1 MMDNDLL
8 KLKYELERIQVKPQ
22 KYTMLDVIDKI
33 YDENI
38 ISNWLSFIFNANIN
52 GIGNEPVEALLKSIK
67 CNISIENQQIIDIKR
82 EETTNDNKRMDLVI
96 RYPNTWIVIEN
107 KICSFEHDD
116 QTIEYF
122 DYIEQ
127 EGKKA
132 DVEKI
137 VYIYLRPDWN
147 SQKDAPKKNFAKENE
162 GFRNLYY
169 SELIRNLKDISF
181 WKYKEPEKF
190 IYLKSFIEIG
200 EKYYMD
206 KKLEIDEEVQ
216 LYIEQKDKIRRI
228 QNKYED
234 IRNRILKRIGE
245 VLPSEFENYYS
256 NYSNTYIQNANI
268 SWNNKDK
275 SRNEIHYEIYSD
287 DFPELLGKENAH
299 IQIHL
304 HIESGVNENKRN
316 KIYERIKK
324 LLSKENIKFKKD
336 KSKLWIILDQDDY
349 NFKDEMEIENSIEKI
364 SNKILEIDKKW
375 KNLIDDWKNF

>member
-67 CNISIENQQIIDIKR
+67 CTISIENQQIIDIKR

-122 DYIEQ
+122 DYIEK
-127 EGKKA
+127 ERKKA

-147 SQKDAPKKNFAKENE
+147 SQKNAPKKNFAKENE

-299 IQIHL
+299 IEIHL

-336 KSKLWIILDQDDY
+336 KSKLWILLDQDDY

-375 KNLIDDWKNF
+375 KKLIDDWKNL

>member
-67 CNISIENQQIIDIKR
+67 CTISIENQQIIDIKR

-122 DYIEQ
+122 DYIEK
-127 EGKKA
+127 ERKKA

-299 IQIHL
+299 IEIHL

-375 KNLIDDWKNF
+375 KKLIDDWKNL